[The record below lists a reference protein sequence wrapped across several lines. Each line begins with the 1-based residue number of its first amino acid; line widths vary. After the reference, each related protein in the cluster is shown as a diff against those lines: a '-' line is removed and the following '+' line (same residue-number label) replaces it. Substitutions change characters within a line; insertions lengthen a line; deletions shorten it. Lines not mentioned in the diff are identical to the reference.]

1 MLNLPRWQTIG
12 IVTITALAAI
22 FALPNLLPSRVL
34 DHLPNWYAQ
43 SRINLGL
50 DLRGGAHFL
59 LEADL
64 RSLTAERLTN
74 LSDSIRAELRKEQ
87 VAVKDIVV
95 DGGRGVV
102 VTLRDE
108 SQRAKA
114 AEAIRAIDRSLL
126 LSGGGDTLQ
135 VSYSD
140 QDQFR
145 RKKEV
150 IDQSIEILRRRVDET
165 GTIEPT
171 IVRQGDDRI
180 LLQVPGIKD
189 TTELK
194 SKINQTAKLTF
205 HLVNED
211 VAAAGPSATMPPTT
225 MLVPTREGMQAIR
238 ATTPKV
244 WADIQS
250 ANPRMS
256 PEQICRRYQ
265 PQCLPVFKRVIVGG
279 EDLDDAKAT
288 FEQQQGGRPII
299 SFTFNAAGGRAF
311 CAATRANVGKRLA
324 IQLDNEIISAPVV
337 QSAICGGSGII
348 TGSFTTQQTQE
359 QALLLRSGALPAT
372 LSIIEERTVGA
383 DLGADA
389 IHSGVVAAVVGTLLV
404 SIFIF
409 AAYGPTF
416 GGFANLAMLVNL
428 LLVLA
433 GMSLLGASLTLPGI
447 AGLVLTVGMSVDSN
461 VLIYERVREERANG
475 RTPLGALTTGYQ
487 RALSAVIDANLTA
500 LIAGVL
506 LFGFGSGPI
515 RGFATSLTLGL
526 LTHLFTA
533 TVFTR
538 MLLSVWMR
546 WRRPKELPLSGEHML
561 WRPLRIVPAHTT
573 FDFLGK
579 RRLALAL
586 STGVNVLAVLAVAFV
601 GLNFGIDFKGG
612 IAIQVRAKEGVAHLE
627 ELRSTVG
634 GLGVGEVS
642 LQEFG
647 DPGTALIRI
656 QRQDGGAH
664 CVAGAQAIMLKRAG
678 PGWQVKPGAA
688 GTGNV
693 DFTTPAALDAAGWRD
708 AISRVGLTMQERQLP
723 RGTANTATIDMSPDQ
738 QAEWCQ
744 QVAIKLV
751 EDAIGGQYELRS
763 TESVGPKIG
772 EELMHGGIL
781 AALATMV
788 AIVVY
793 VWFRYEWQFGV
804 GALIAML
811 HDIISTLGIFV
822 IFQLDFSLT
831 ALAAVLTIAG
841 YSINDKVVIFDRVR
855 ENMRRYKKL
864 GLVEL
869 LNLSINEA
877 LARTLMTAS
886 TVFVAVLALV
896 LFAGPVLYSF
906 SVAMLWGVFVGTY
919 SSIWIACAGL
929 VYMKLRPDQLRNEE
943 KADKGE
949 KVKA

>member
-1 MLNLPRWQTIG
+1 M
-12 IVTITALAAI
+12 
-22 FALPNLLPSRVL
+22 S
-34 DHLPNWYAQ
+34 
-43 SRINLGL
+43 
-50 DLRGGAHFL
+50 
-59 LEADL
+59 
-64 RSLTAERLTN
+64 ERLTN
-74 LSDSIRAELRKEQ
+74 LSDSLRGELRKEQ
-87 VAVKDIVV
+87 VAIADIKVE
-95 DGGRGVV
+95 GGKNLLIS
-102 VTLRDE
+102 LRDE
-108 SQRAKA
+108 GQRAKA
-114 AEAIRAIDRSLL
+114 IEAIRTVDRSLVVAG
-126 LSGGGDTLQ
+126 SGNSIV
-135 VSYSD
+135 VSYAD
-140 QDQFR
+140 QELTR

-165 GTIEPT
+165 GTLEPT
-171 IVRQGDDRI
+171 IVRQGDERI

-194 SKINQTAKLTF
+194 RKINQTAKLTF

-211 VAAAGPSATMPPTT
+211 LAQAGQNIPVTLPPTT
-225 MLVPTREGMQAIR
+225 VLVPTREGMQALR
-238 ATTPKV
+238 ATTPKA
-244 WADIQS
+244 WEDIQS
-250 ANPRMS
+250 ANPKLTS
-256 PEQICRRYQ
+256 DQICRRFQ
-265 PQCLPVFKRVIVGG
+265 PQCLPVLKRVVVGG
-279 EDLDDAKAT
+279 EELDDAKAT

-311 CAATRANVGKRLA
+311 CNATRQNIGKRLA
-324 IQLDNEIISAPVV
+324 IMLDNEIISAPVV
-337 QSAICGGSGII
+337 QSAICGGSGVI

-372 LSIIEERTVGA
+372 LTIIEERTVGA

-389 IHSGVVAAVVGTLLV
+389 IQSGMVAAIVGTLLV
-404 SIFIF
+404 AVFVF

-475 RTPLGALTTGYQ
+475 RSPFSALATGYE
-487 RALSAVIDANLTA
+487 RAMAAVIDANLTA

-515 RGFATSLTLGL
+515 RGFATTLSLGL

-538 MLLSVWMR
+538 MQLALWVR
-546 WRRPKELPLSGEHML
+546 WRRPTELPLSGENML
-561 WRPLRIVPAHTT
+561 WRPLRVVPAHTS

-586 STGVNVLAVLAVAFV
+586 STAVNIVALLAVAVV

-612 IAIQVRAKEGVAHLE
+612 IAVLVRANQGVVHLD
-627 ELRSTVG
+627 ELRSTLG

-647 DPGTALIRI
+647 DKASALIRV
-656 QRQDGGAH
+656 QRQDGNAQ
-664 CVAGAQAIMLKRAG
+664 CVANAERVMKQRAG
-678 PGWQVKPGAA
+678 QGWSVKPGAA
-688 GTGNV
+688 GTGDV
-693 DFTTPAALDAAGWRD
+693 EFTAPSGIDAAGWRD
-708 AISRVGLTMQERQLP
+708 AVSRVGLTIQERQLP
-723 RGTANTATIDMSPDQ
+723 RGTVQDARIDMAPDQ
-738 QAEWCQ
+738 RAEWCQ

-781 AALATMV
+781 AALATMA
-788 AIVVY
+788 AIVLY

-822 IFQLDFSLT
+822 LFQLDFSLT

-855 ENMRRYKKL
+855 ENMRRYKKM

-869 LNLSINEA
+869 LNVSINEA

-906 SVAMLWGVFVGTY
+906 SIAMLWGVFVGTY

-929 VYMKLRPDQLRNEE
+929 VYMKLRPEQLRQEKDDEE
-943 KADKGE
+943 KTE
-949 KVKA
+949 KARA

>member
-1 MLNLPRWQTIG
+1 
-12 IVTITALAAI
+12 
-22 FALPNLLPSRVL
+22 
-34 DHLPNWYAQ
+34 
-43 SRINLGL
+43 
-50 DLRGGAHFL
+50 
-59 LEADL
+59 
-64 RSLTAERLTN
+64 
-74 LSDSIRAELRKEQ
+74 
-87 VAVKDIVV
+87 
-95 DGGRGVV
+95 
-102 VTLRDE
+102 
-108 SQRAKA
+108 
-114 AEAIRAIDRSLL
+114 
-126 LSGGGDTLQ
+126 
-135 VSYSD
+135 
-140 QDQFR
+140 
-145 RKKEV
+145 
-150 IDQSIEILRRRVDET
+150 
-165 GTIEPT
+165 
-171 IVRQGDDRI
+171 
-180 LLQVPGIKD
+180 
-189 TTELK
+189 
-194 SKINQTAKLTF
+194 
-205 HLVNED
+205 
-211 VAAAGPSATMPPTT
+211 
-225 MLVPTREGMQAIR
+225 MQALR
-238 ATTPKV
+238 ATAPKA

-250 ANPRMS
+250 ANPKLT
-256 PEQICRRYQ
+256 PEQICRRFQ

-337 QSAICGGSGII
+337 QSPICGGSGII

-389 IHSGVVAAVVGTLLV
+389 IHSGMVAAIVGTLLV
-404 SIFIF
+404 AVFIF

-433 GMSLLGASLTLPGI
+433 GMSILGASLTLPGI
-447 AGLVLTVGMSVDSN
+447 AGLVLTVGMSVNSN

-475 RTPLGALTTGYQ
+475 RSPFNALATGYE

-533 TVFTR
+533 TIFTR
-538 MLLSVWMR
+538 MLLATWVR
-546 WRRPKELPLSGEHML
+546 WRRPTELPLSGRNML
-561 WRPLRIVPAHTT
+561 WKPLRIVPAHTN

-579 RRLALAL
+579 RKLALVL
-586 STGVNVLAVLAVAFV
+586 STAINILALLAVAFV

-612 IAIQVRAKEGVAHLE
+612 IATQVRAKQGAAHLD
-627 ELRSTVG
+627 ELRRTVG
-634 GLGVGEVS
+634 GLGIGEVS

-647 DPGTALIRI
+647 DNTTALIRV
-656 QRQDGGAH
+656 QRQEGTAQ
-664 CVAGAQAIMLKRAG
+664 CVANADRVMKHRAG
-678 PGWQVKPGAA
+678 DGWSVKPGPADTGDVEFTA
-688 GTGNV
+688 PSALGT
-693 DFTTPAALDAAGWRD
+693 AGWQD
-708 AISRVGLTMQERQLP
+708 AVSRVGLTVLERQLP
-723 RGTANTATIDMSPDQ
+723 RANTQTARIDMTVDQ
-738 QAEWCQ
+738 RAEWCQ
-744 QVAIKLV
+744 QVAIKQI
-751 EDAIGGQYELRS
+751 EDAIGDRYELRS

-781 AALATMV
+781 AALATMA

-811 HDIISTLGIFV
+811 HDVISTLGIFV

-855 ENMRRYKKL
+855 ENLRRYKKM
-864 GLVEL
+864 GLIEL
-869 LNLSINEA
+869 LNFSINEA

-929 VYMKLRPDQLRNEE
+929 VYMKLRPGQLRDEDDNAE
-943 KADKGE
+943 KA
-949 KVKA
+949 KALSRDNSRRGPSSPEPKRSA